1 MRKRQRSSSEPPPLA
16 DASEEASES
25 HGHVEGDRLRRPEG
39 REREENADLRRLGT
53 SRSSQVHG
61 CVESLLDKSEASA
74 EAAASTAAG
83 SASEMEERALEVFSV
98 VESEPKRSSKTPVMS
113 KATKG
118 LTKTAWEV
126 MEGLDKSLID
136 VLSDKY
142 GNFDRVVGCGWLL
155 QDAVG
160 LPLSPLTER
169 KVPHAIGLK
178 ARTQALKLKTAVYLA
193 RKPLLAA
200 ARKLDDADPEQQ
212 KLLEEAD
219 RVEENLLS
227 GPMELPF
234 DKAVENSQP
243 RSTATSSRK
252 VAAVPEVTPLQRRTD
267 EAAAEVA
274 STMKAFD
281 VAQRVQEDAEKKY
294 QTKGRALDRW
304 LKLSQSRKSHSASFL
319 ESMDRAEAAYTAAQS
334 ASQNA
339 DMDTAIA
346 CIEMLV
352 AENELLR
359 CEKAASDALVADSL
373 AA

>member
-1 MRKRQRSSSEPPPLA
+1 M
-16 DASEEASES
+16 
-25 HGHVEGDRLRRPEG
+25 
-39 REREENADLRRLGT
+39 
-53 SRSSQVHG
+53 
-61 CVESLLDKSEASA
+61 
-74 EAAASTAAG
+74 
-83 SASEMEERALEVFSV
+83 
-98 VESEPKRSSKTPVMS
+98 
-113 KATKG
+113 
-118 LTKTAWEV
+118 
-126 MEGLDKSLID
+126 
-136 VLSDKY
+136 
-142 GNFDRVVGCGWLL
+142 
-155 QDAVG
+155 
-160 LPLSPLTER
+160 
-169 KVPHAIGLK
+169 
-178 ARTQALKLKTAVYLA
+178 
-193 RKPLLAA
+193 
-200 ARKLDDADPEQQ
+200 
-212 KLLEEAD
+212 
-219 RVEENLLS
+219 LS

-243 RSTATSSRK
+243 RSTATGSRK